1 MSWDE
6 RCTVYAESIDRSFY
20 VNNIFPVRRR
30 TLKFFVLTVHEYVM
44 SCTKFHRS
52 WTNTFCLR
60 PGGIN
65 YTRRHFLGTVPL
77 WTLSRHRQG
86 KNFKTDSKR
95 VAVELWRAGVALATI
110 RKQLKMSESTLRR
123 ILTSWRRPS
132 SRSGARGQR
141 KQIFCRT
148 WWSRCRQGSR
158 RWLTGMVAWPNTKL
172 IVKKKK

>member
-1 MSWDE
+1 MLI
-6 RCTVYAESIDRSFY
+6 T
-20 VNNIFPVRRR
+20 
-30 TLKFFVLTVHEYVM
+30 FFLYKVEHSNLI
-44 SCTKFHRS
+44 CTKFHCS

-65 YTRRHFLGTVPL
+65 YTRRHFLGTVSL

-95 VAVELWRAGVALATI
+95 VAVELWSAEVPLATI

-148 WWSRCRQGSR
+148 WWSQCRQGSR
-158 RWLTGMVAWPNTKL
+158 RGLTGMEAKPNTKL
-172 IVKKKK
+172 IVKKRNINIFNFYTLLSLLFWRTGQYFLRIL